1 MTEMTT
7 MTTKESEDDNMM
19 IIIDDD
25 DYVYETHVVGR
36 LPFVEPMEPEIIFST
51 DQLWQD
57 EASSQSDAD
66 TESIL
71 GTDSEGDVI
80 FSDVELEE
88 TSPPANDGVCCE
100 CKLPRSNE
108 KPLKSSNN
116 TNSQQQPTSEAS
128 TASSEGQA
136 GDGDLFQFRQVSC
149 NGMCGRIGCCISCA
163 KILSTDRRSTI
174 SQHTSSILHF
184 SSSARLPSKLEENG
198 RATATTNII

>member
-1 MTEMTT
+1 MTT
-7 MTTKESEDDNMM
+7 MTTKQQPK
-19 IIIDDD
+19 IIIDD

-66 TESIL
+66 MESIL

-80 FSDVELEE
+80 FSDVELE
-88 TSPPANDGVCCE
+88 DGVCCE

-116 TNSQQQPTSEAS
+116 TNSQQQSTSEAS

-198 RATATTNII
+198 RATAADTATTNII

>member
-1 MTEMTT
+1 
-7 MTTKESEDDNMM
+7 M
-19 IIIDDD
+19 IIIDDDDD

-36 LPFVEPMEPEIIFST
+36 LPFVEPIEPEIIFST

-57 EASSQSDAD
+57 EASSQSDD
-66 TESIL
+66 DMESIL
-71 GTDSEGDVI
+71 GTDSEGDAI

-88 TSPPANDGVCCE
+88 TSPPPPANDGVCCE

-116 TNSQQQPTSEAS
+116 TNSQQQTTSEAT

-149 NGMCGRIGCCISCA
+149 NGMSGRIGCCISRT
-163 KILSTDRRSTI
+163 KIFSTDRRSTI
-174 SQHTSSILHF
+174 SQHTFSILHF

-198 RATATTNII
+198 RAHRHSNNKYYMNRNYSVQRV